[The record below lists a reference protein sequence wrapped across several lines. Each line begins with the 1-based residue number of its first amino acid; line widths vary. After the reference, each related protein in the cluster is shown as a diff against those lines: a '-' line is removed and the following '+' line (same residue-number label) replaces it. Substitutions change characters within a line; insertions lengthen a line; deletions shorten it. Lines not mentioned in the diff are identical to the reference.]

1 MSDKF
6 FYNKFSTAIIDIL
19 ELYQIEQSPARLY
32 HNLNS
37 KRELLPVCKDQINF
51 LFPIYIKYIQILKK
65 VEDSYDQTNHPQIRK
80 VMHKFLG
87 NILCRIVQLKL
98 ELIYY
103 HYPLGQLLKM
113 HYILFDDLLIDLK
126 LEPDSLNLTI
136 PRYFREE
143 TAKSQ
148 KRDILINQRL
158 VEKNGDSLPE
168 QDITKIFY
176 KINLGFEDAVRILQN
191 FEMGRQNLNRVNKT
205 LKLAQKKL
213 DSETGGEKKI
223 LMEDEKKKLVVEH
236 IVALHKMRKA
246 KEEELKFLK
255 MSSEDTNSEENIGV
269 QLAEENRKQRKI
281 VQKEKL
287 VDYEK
292 YKNNLIENVNLL
304 EKYNIQQG
312 MTKERKEWIEKETH
326 LNRGQPPQI
335 LQGFYEKLNVRINE
349 KLDDKQKKVADDITK
364 AYIKKEQA
372 KKKKDEG
379 SALING
385 KFYNTCKFSV

>member
-19 ELYQIEQSPARLY
+19 EVYQIEQSPARSY
-32 HNLNS
+32 HHLNS
-37 KRELLPVCKDQINF
+37 RRELLPVCKDQINF
-51 LFPIYIKYIQILKK
+51 LFPIYVKYIQILKK
-65 VEDSYDQTNHPQIRK
+65 VEDSYDQTTHPQIRK

-87 NILCRIVQLKL
+87 NIICRIVQLKL

-103 HYPLGQLLKM
+103 HYPLGSLLKM

-126 LEPDSLNLTI
+126 LEPESLNLTI

-143 TAKSQ
+143 TEESL

-158 VEKNGDSLPE
+158 IEKNGDSLPE
-168 QDITKIFY
+168 QDVTKIFY

-205 LKLAQKKL
+205 LKLAQKKI

-255 MSSEDTNSEENIGV
+255 MSSENKNSEETIGV
-269 QLAEENRKQRKI
+269 QLAEENRKQRKLI
-281 VQKEKL
+281 QKEKL
-287 VDYEK
+287 FDYNK
-292 YKNNLIENVNLL
+292 YKNNMIDNVNLL

-326 LNRGQPPQI
+326 LNRGEPPKS
-335 LQGFYEKLNVRINE
+335 LNGFYEKLNVGINE

-364 AYIKKEQA
+364 ANIKKQQE

-379 SALING
+379 SVQIDG
-385 KFYNTCKFSV
+385 KFYYKCYYSI